1 MKTIKTVNMIGL
13 GALGMLY
20 GKNLTDALGFDNVH
34 FIMNRDRY
42 DRYRDQVY
50 VCNGEECRFNMQ
62 PLDESEPADLVIV
75 AVKYPSLDSALE
87 DMTRS
92 EEGHIYCCGANS
104 CSMSA

>member
-20 GKNLTDALGFDNVH
+20 GKNLTDA
-34 FIMNRDRY
+34 
-42 DRYRDQVY
+42 
-50 VCNGEECRFNMQ
+50 
-62 PLDESEPADLVIV
+62 
-75 AVKYPSLDSALE
+75 SALE
-87 DMTRS
+87 DMAQS